1 MLHQGKMNIEYLGN
15 GSSPQ
20 GHQSFLS
27 KWVKCHDK
35 YSEYILST
43 VFLKDVNNLTQK
55 TNNTHLPQINAFS
68 TLSKAWVHRMLLK
81 DSLSDPHG
89 SFFLFLPVQIVI
101 WERITCIY
109 EENNV
114 SEMGNYSENRVSA
127 VHICAHL
134 LSRSDS
140 QEMGKYLFHC
150 NFQSHFGASERQ
162 NAVVSTHG
170 EITLQ
175 RVRNGN
181 FE

>member
-1 MLHQGKMNIEYLGN
+1 MKRIVYQ
-15 GSSPQ
+15 
-20 GHQSFLS
+20 
-27 KWVKCHDK
+27 KW
-35 YSEYILST
+35 ET
-43 VFLKDVNNLTQK
+43 TQR
-55 TNNTHLPQINAFS
+55 TEL
-68 TLSKAWVHRMLLK
+68 
-81 DSLSDPHG
+81 
-89 SFFLFLPVQIVI
+89 
-101 WERITCIY
+101 
-109 EENNV
+109 
-114 SEMGNYSENRVSA
+114 SA

-170 EITLQ
+170 EVTLQ